1 MKNNL
6 GLCKSAMK
14 GEAASSRRIYM
25 ILLISNKYKIN
36 ILLRKI

>member
-14 GEAASSRRIYM
+14 GETASSRRIYM

-36 ILLRKI
+36 ILIRKI